1 MSKYSESEGVTTMA
15 NIERN
20 KPYILSEIIKETGIP
35 VSIRKETWSPDF
47 VFRVDRVANGT
58 AYGTAFKNG
67 VEHKRKYGAY
77 TYSLNEQFCV
87 VEIAKS
93 RKDIEAEQTA
103 ARLRAESASEMVAE
117 KRESD
122 AELVRL
128 KISDVVRTRGRV
140 TERKFLSDLFSGS
153 YQANIEKE
161 EKNHISR
168 IIRVIEG
175 LIERIRASITRPEK
189 PLWNDFET
197 GPGGTQISISASE
210 YFSEVD
216 KNAARHTDVSI
227 MQQVEKKPY
236 FCHLSLQFEGEE
248 EPEDVFVGEKLV
260 YDHGMPTV
268 VSWQSPIGSLAND
281 KTRTSIRINGRFQA
295 NVQFKR
301 NVVIQDGTLS
311 SVVETYNRNK
321 KLNDKEEAIV
331 YDEFLLKV
339 LKEKRQHK
347 ELTNIIPSIQQNQ
360 NQIIRAAQKEEIIVQ
375 GCAGCG
381 KTMIL
386 LHRISFLLY
395 NYPSIQQSSYLVL
408 SPSRQFNNHLLPL
421 LDDLQISKIT
431 VRSVAEYYIECLCA
445 YNTFWKELAAD
456 ERLYA
461 DANIDPKAAA
471 YFYSEQ
477 YAQKLRQRVEHRV
490 QALREN
496 ERMITQLSEQRKEL
510 KDFGKDTK
518 QIQNEIER
526 RKNLRRISIFDEEF
540 LDILPEGLKPGNRK
554 KPICKAELYAT
565 LLVNYYCYG
574 MKNTFPYVFIDEGQ
588 DLSLAEYLLIKSIN
602 RNAVFNIY
610 GDMDQRIT
618 EYSIGSW
625 EELNTVGTFAKYTIN
640 ENYRNTM
647 QITEFVNDE
656 LFMSMVGMGLE
667 GVDVDLQPS
676 SQIAKERQ
684 ISSLGDRKAI
694 IYKDE
699 EALAALSEDLSG
711 YDVYTVR
718 EAKGM
723 EFETVLV
730 IPNGMTDNELYVAY
744 TRALNR
750 LFLLDV

>member
-1 MSKYSESEGVTTMA
+1 MA

-20 KPYILSEIIKETGIP
+20 IPYTLSEIIKETGLP
-35 VSIRKETWSPDF
+35 VSIRKETWSPGF
-47 VFRVDRVANGT
+47 VFRVEKVENGT

-67 VEHKRKYGAY
+67 IEHRRKYGDY
-77 TYSLNEQFCV
+77 TYRLNEQFCV
-87 VEIAKS
+87 VEIPKS
-93 RKDIEAEQTA
+93 RKDTEAEQAA
-103 ARLRAESASEMVAE
+103 ARLRAESASEMAAE
-117 KRESD
+117 KKESD
-122 AELVRL
+122 AELARL
-128 KISDVVRTRGRV
+128 SISDVVRTRGRV
-140 TERKFLSDLFSGS
+140 TERKFLSDLFSGNH
-153 YQANIEKE
+153 QANIERE
-161 EKNHISR
+161 EEGHLSR

-175 LIERIRASITRPEK
+175 IIAEIRALITHPKK
-189 PLWNDFET
+189 PSWDNFET
-197 GPGGTQISISASE
+197 GPGGTQISIEAGE
-210 YFSEVD
+210 YFAELS
-216 KNAARHTDVSI
+216 KNAQRHTDVAT

-236 FCHLSLQFEGEE
+236 FCHLSLLFNGEDA
-248 EPEDVFVGEKLV
+248 PIDVFVGERDVK
-260 YDHGMPTV
+260 GEKIPTV
-268 VSWQSPIGSLAND
+268 ISWQSPIGSLAND
-281 KTRTSIRINGRFQA
+281 KTRTSIRVNDSVQA
-295 NVQFKR
+295 SVQFKR

-311 SVVETYNRNK
+311 SVVETYNRSK

-360 NQIIRAAQKEEIIVQ
+360 NQIIRAAQKEDIIVQ

-408 SPSRQFNNHLLPL
+408 SPSRQFNKHLLPL
-421 LDDLQISKIT
+421 LDDLRISKIT
-431 VRSVAEYYIECLCA
+431 VRSVAEYYIECLCT

-471 YFYSEQ
+471 YFYSEE
-477 YAQKLRQRVEHRV
+477 YARRLRQRVEHRV

-510 KDFGKDTK
+510 KDVGKDTK

-588 DLSLAEYLLIKSIN
+588 DLSLAEYLLIRSIN

-610 GDMDQRIT
+610 GDMDQRISD
-618 EYSIGSW
+618 YSIGSW
-625 EELNTVGTFAKYTIN
+625 EELNTVGNFAKYTIN

-684 ISSLGDRKAI
+684 IASLGDRKAI

-699 EALAALSEDLSG
+699 EALTALSEDLGG

>member
-1 MSKYSESEGVTTMA
+1 MA
-15 NIERN
+15 NVERN
-20 KPYILSEIIKETGIP
+20 KPYILSEIIKETGLP
-35 VSIRKETWSPDF
+35 VLIRKEAWSPGF
-47 VFRVDRVANGT
+47 VFRVDKVENGT

-67 VEHKRKYGAY
+67 VEHKRKFGAY
-77 TYSLNEQFCV
+77 TYSLNEQFCLA
-87 VEIAKS
+87 EIPKS
-93 RKDIEAEQTA
+93 QKDIEAQRAA
-103 ARLRAESASEMVAE
+103 ARLRVESASEMAAE
-117 KRESD
+117 KKESD
-122 AELVRL
+122 AELARL
-128 KISDVVRTRGRV
+128 SISDVVRTRGRV
-140 TERKFLSDLFSGS
+140 TERKFLPGLFSGN
-153 YQANIEKE
+153 YQANIEEE
-161 EKNHISR
+161 EKYHISR
-168 IIRVIEG
+168 IVRVIEG
-175 LIERIRASITRPEK
+175 IIEKIRASITRPDK
-189 PLWNDFET
+189 PSWNDFET
-197 GPGGTQISISASE
+197 GPGGTQISLSGSE
-210 YFSEVD
+210 YFSEMD
-216 KNAARHTDVSI
+216 RNAARHTDVAT
-227 MQQVEKKPY
+227 MQRVEKKPY
-236 FCHLSLQFEGEE
+236 FCHLSLQFEGED

-260 YDHGMPTV
+260 YDQGMPTV
-268 VSWQSPIGSLAND
+268 VSWQSPIGALAND

-301 NVVIQDGTLS
+301 NVVIQNGILS
-311 SVVETYNRNK
+311 SAVETYNRSRR
-321 KLNDKEEAIV
+321 LNEKEEAIV

-360 NQIIRAAQKEEIIVQ
+360 NQIIRAAQKENIIVQ

-386 LHRISFLLY
+386 LHRISYLLY
-395 NYPSIQQSSYLVL
+395 NHPGIQQSKYLVL
-408 SPSRQFNNHLLPL
+408 SPSRQFNEHLLPL
-421 LDDLQISKIT
+421 LDDLQISSIT

-445 YNTFWKELAAD
+445 YNTFWKELEAD

-461 DANIDPKAAA
+461 DTNIDPKAAA
-471 YFYSEQ
+471 YFYSEE
-477 YAQKLRQRVEHRV
+477 YAQKLRQRVDRRV

-496 ERMITQLSEQRKEL
+496 ERMITKLSEQRKEL
-510 KDFGKDTK
+510 KDAVKDTRE
-518 QIQNEIER
+518 IQNEIER
-526 RKNLRRISIFDEEF
+526 RKNLRRISIFDEQF
-540 LDILPEGLKPGNRK
+540 LDILPKGMRPGNRK

-574 MKNTFPYVFIDEGQ
+574 MKNTFPYVFVDEGQ
-588 DLSLAEYLLIKSIN
+588 DLSLAEYLLIRSMN

-610 GDMDQRIT
+610 GDMDQRISD
-618 EYSIGSW
+618 YSIGSW
-625 EELNTVGTFAKYTIN
+625 EALNTVGTFSKYTIN

-667 GVDVDLQPS
+667 GVEVDLQPT
-676 SQIAKERQ
+676 SQISKERQ
-684 ISSLGDRKAI
+684 IASLGDRKAI

-699 EALAALSEDLSG
+699 EALTAISEDLSG